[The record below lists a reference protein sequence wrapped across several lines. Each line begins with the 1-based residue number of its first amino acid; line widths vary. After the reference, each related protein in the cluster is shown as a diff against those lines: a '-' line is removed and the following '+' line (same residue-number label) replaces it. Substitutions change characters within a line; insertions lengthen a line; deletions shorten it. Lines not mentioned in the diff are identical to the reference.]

1 MKYLMPAIRFIL
13 FMTLLLGFIYPF
25 AMTGISQILFPNQ
38 ANGDFLTRGG
48 KKVGSSLIAQ
58 KFEKSE
64 YFWSRPSAIDY
75 NPLPSG
81 GSNLGQ
87 SSEGLK
93 KTVDVRRAKLKM
105 AHPDRSDEPPQDL
118 LFASG
123 SGLDPHISP
132 EAAQYQA
139 QRVAKA
145 RNLSL
150 DQIQK
155 LIQQS
160 TQNRVFGI
168 FGEPTVNVLAL
179 NLAIDEIQGSK
190 SAPIPR
196 QESK

>member
-25 AMTGISQILFPNQ
+25 AMTGISQILFPSQ

-48 KKVGSSLIAQ
+48 QKVGSSLIAQ

-87 SSEGLK
+87 SSESLK
-93 KTVDVRRAKLKM
+93 KAVDARRAKLKL
-105 AHPDRSDEPPQDL
+105 AHPDQLDEPPQDL

-132 EAAQYQA
+132 EAALYQA
-139 QRVAKA
+139 QRVANA

-150 DQIQK
+150 DQVQK
-155 LIQQS
+155 IVQQS
-160 TQNRVFGI
+160 TQKRVFGI
-168 FGEPTVNVLAL
+168 FGDPTVNVLAL
-179 NLAIDEIQGSK
+179 NLAIDEIQGIK
-190 SAPIPR
+190 SAPNPH

>member
-1 MKYLMPAIRFIL
+1 MKYLMPAIRLIL
-13 FMTLLLGFIYPF
+13 FMTLILGFIYPF
-25 AMTGISQILFPNQ
+25 AMTGISQILFPSR

-48 KKVGSSLIAQ
+48 QKVGSSLIAQ

-81 GSNLGQ
+81 GTNLGQ
-87 SSEGLK
+87 SSESLK
-93 KTVDVRRAKLKM
+93 KTVEERRAKLKL
-105 AHPDRSDEPPQDL
+105 AHPDQSAEPPQDL

-132 EAAQYQA
+132 EAARYQA

-160 TQNRVFGI
+160 TQKRVFGI

-179 NLAIDEIQGSK
+179 NLAIDEIQGIK
-190 SAPIPR
+190 SAPIPH